1 MNDIGVIFDCDGTLV
16 DSMGAWH
23 EVDRTLAAEA
33 GITLTEADAV
43 AITTMSLP
51 EASAYLHEQCGLGE
65 SNEAVLEMIF
75 DRMRAFYANEVEARP
90 GALAFVQA
98 LHERGVPMAVAS
110 STPADM
116 LATCVERCGF
126 APYMKTVV
134 SVDDLQTSKR
144 EPAVYDHARSFLG
157 TDRAHTWGF
166 EDAAYALEARLKDIG
181 LRCKC
186 DDSDQSNGWKYAE
199 YEMKGVPLRV
209 EIGPKDIEKEQCVI
223 VRRDTGEK
231 TFVPLA
237 ELEETVQELLK
248 ALHTNLYESA
258 KKRLEENTY
267 ACTTVE
273 EVKANMEKRKGFAK
287 TMWCGNLAC
296 ELAMKE
302 LAGVSSRCIPFDQE
316 KISDVCP
323 VCGKPAKHMV
333 YWGVAY

>member
-33 GITLTEADAV
+33 GITLTEADAE

-157 TDRAHTWGF
+157 TDRAHTWAF
-166 EDAAYALEARLKDIG
+166 EDAAYALDTLRAAGYRTGAIYDNDISG
-181 LRCKC
+181 TR
-186 DDSDQSNGWKYAE
+186 DQLFQRAE
-199 YEMKGVPLRV
+199 FLIASWEDFDP
-209 EIGPKDIEKEQCVI
+209 
-223 VRRDTGEK
+223 DTFLGK
-231 TFVPLA
+231 A
-237 ELEETVQELLK
+237 E
-248 ALHTNLYESA
+248 
-258 KKRLEENTY
+258 
-267 ACTTVE
+267 
-273 EVKANMEKRKGFAK
+273 
-287 TMWCGNLAC
+287 
-296 ELAMKE
+296 
-302 LAGVSSRCIPFDQE
+302 P
-316 KISDVCP
+316 
-323 VCGKPAKHMV
+323 
-333 YWGVAY
+333 

>member
-23 EVDRTLAAEA
+23 EVDRTLAGEA
-33 GITLTEADAV
+33 GISLTEADAE

-157 TDRAHTWGF
+157 TDRAHTWAF
-166 EDAAYALEARLKDIG
+166 EDAAYALDTLRAAGYRTGAIYDNDISG
-181 LRCKC
+181 TR
-186 DDSDQSNGWKYAE
+186 DQLFERADFLIASWE
-199 YEMKGVPLRV
+199 DLDP
-209 EIGPKDIEKEQCVI
+209 DI
-223 VRRDTGEK
+223 
-231 TFVPLA
+231 FLA
-237 ELEETVQELLK
+237 K
-248 ALHTNLYESA
+248 AGA
-258 KKRLEENTY
+258 
-267 ACTTVE
+267 
-273 EVKANMEKRKGFAK
+273 
-287 TMWCGNLAC
+287 
-296 ELAMKE
+296 
-302 LAGVSSRCIPFDQE
+302 
-316 KISDVCP
+316 
-323 VCGKPAKHMV
+323 
-333 YWGVAY
+333 

>member
-1 MNDIGVIFDCDGTLV
+1 
-16 DSMGAWH
+16 
-23 EVDRTLAAEA
+23 
-33 GITLTEADAV
+33 
-43 AITTMSLP
+43 MSLP

-166 EDAAYALEARLKDIG
+166 RRCRLRPGHPARGRLPHWRHLRQRHLRHPRPALRARRLPHRLMGGSRPRHLSRQGRRLNGKTVRYAQR
-181 LRCKC
+181 
-186 DDSDQSNGWKYAE
+186 Q
-199 YEMKGVPLRV
+199 
-209 EIGPKDIEKEQCVI
+209 
-223 VRRDTGEK
+223 
-231 TFVPLA
+231 
-237 ELEETVQELLK
+237 
-248 ALHTNLYESA
+248 
-258 KKRLEENTY
+258 
-267 ACTTVE
+267 
-273 EVKANMEKRKGFAK
+273 RKW
-287 TMWCGNLAC
+287 ML
-296 ELAMKE
+296 
-302 LAGVSSRCIPFDQE
+302 P
-316 KISDVCP
+316 
-323 VCGKPAKHMV
+323 
-333 YWGVAY
+333 

>member
-33 GITLTEADAV
+33 GITLTEADAE

-90 GALAFVQA
+90 GALTFVQA

-157 TDRAHTWGF
+157 TDRAHTWAF
-166 EDAAYALEARLKDIG
+166 EDAAYALDTLCAAGYRTGAIYDNDISG
-181 LRCKC
+181 TR
-186 DDSDQSNGWKYAE
+186 DQLFERADFLIASWE
-199 YEMKGVPLRV
+199 DLDP
-209 EIGPKDIEKEQCVI
+209 DI
-223 VRRDTGEK
+223 
-231 TFVPLA
+231 FLA
-237 ELEETVQELLK
+237 K
-248 ALHTNLYESA
+248 AGA
-258 KKRLEENTY
+258 
-267 ACTTVE
+267 
-273 EVKANMEKRKGFAK
+273 
-287 TMWCGNLAC
+287 
-296 ELAMKE
+296 
-302 LAGVSSRCIPFDQE
+302 
-316 KISDVCP
+316 
-323 VCGKPAKHMV
+323 
-333 YWGVAY
+333 